1 MSGHSKWSTI
11 KHQKEAK
18 DQKRGIVFTKL
29 GRAIAVAVRQGGST
43 DPETNFGLRL
53 AVERAKGANMPK
65 DNIQKAIERGSGKEE
80 GSGLSLKEV
89 AYEGFGPQKVAIVV
103 ETLTDNSNR
112 TVSEL
117 KKIFDRGGGSLSSP
131 GSVAYLFDKAGML
144 FLDKEVQAEEMML
157 KLIDLGAEDVEEVEN
172 GIKVYTQAEKL
183 AQFKNKLVEAGFK
196 VRTMEI
202 VMKPKVLVEIKEEK
216 VSQKIISLLAALNA
230 HDDVQ
235 KTWVNFVLQTDG

>member
-18 DQKRGIVFTKL
+18 DQKRGTVFTKL
-29 GRAIAVAVRQGGST
+29 GRAITVAVHQGGST
-43 DPETNFGLRL
+43 DPETNLSLRL

-65 DNIQKAIERGSGKEE
+65 DNIQKAIERGSGKGE
-80 GSGLSLKEV
+80 GSGSSLKEV
-89 AYEGFGPQKVAIVV
+89 VYEGFGPQKVAIVV

-131 GSVAYLFDKAGML
+131 GSVAYLFAKAGML
-144 FLDKEVQAEEMML
+144 VLDKEVQAEEMML
-157 KLIDLGAEDVEEVEN
+157 KLIDLGVEDVEEVKD
-172 GIKVYTQAEKL
+172 GIEVYTQADKL
-183 AQFKNKLVEAGFK
+183 TQFKNKLVEAGFK

-202 VMKPKVLVEIKEEK
+202 VTKPKVLVEIKEEK
-216 VSQKIISLLAALNA
+216 VGQKIISLLAALNA

-235 KTWVNFVLQTDG
+235 RTWANFVLPTDG